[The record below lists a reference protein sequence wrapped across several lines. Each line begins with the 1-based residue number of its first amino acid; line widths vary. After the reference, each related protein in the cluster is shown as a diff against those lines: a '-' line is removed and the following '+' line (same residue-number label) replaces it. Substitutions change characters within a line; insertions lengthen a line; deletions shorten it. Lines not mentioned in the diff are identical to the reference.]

1 MQREFLRTADF
12 NKKNIM
18 ENVLAPNGG
27 DGSKAINDI
36 SAILHEERVRV
47 ASNYYFYIATT
58 GTLFS
63 LYNVARI
70 GQLSPSGR
78 PAALVGLAFFSFW
91 AYSSASRAQW
101 I

>member
-1 MQREFLRTADF
+1 MQREFLRTTEF

-18 ENVLAPNGG
+18 ENVLAPNGD
-27 DGSKAINDI
+27 DGTKAIKDI
-36 SAILHEERVRV
+36 SALLHEERVRV

-58 GTLFS
+58 GALFS
-63 LYNVARI
+63 LYNVTRI
-70 GQLSPSGR
+70 AQLSPSGR
-78 PAALVGLAFFSFW
+78 PAAIAGLAFFSFW